1 MFQSLQWVSELH
13 NVTQDS
19 FGFEKYNRMNKDTKN
34 PNWMQSENK
43 TGQEGRAWPT
53 RAALEESRF
62 LTCTECNWA
71 WIESKSR
78 VDL

>member
-1 MFQSLQWVSELH
+1 
-13 NVTQDS
+13 
-19 FGFEKYNRMNKDTKN
+19 MNKDTKN